1 MKKFIFISLILCIS
15 LSFGCTQI
23 KEPVNKNQDQKEIIC
38 SNLPEPLIYNRE
50 KINSIKEVKN
60 EQSGSYEFRGYDL
73 SQLTVEY
80 NDILNSVFDSNT
92 KWPNDFL
99 ENVDMEKIIDY
110 GKNPG
115 LNIRK
120 LHEEGLTGKGIN
132 VAVIDTRLLIDH
144 CEFKDRIVHYEEM
157 YEMSDGP
164 AHYHGTPI
172 TSILAGK
179 TVGIIPEANI
189 YYFAYLD
196 GNIDYTE
203 AYLYLSN
210 AIKRIIEINKQ
221 LPDKEKIKVV
231 SVSSGWDEN
240 TENGKK
246 INEAIELA
254 KKEGL
259 FVITAKLYDTHNF
272 YLEGVYKEPLSD
284 PDKFSSYKLKDYL
297 FNEYKDKRGILLF
310 PMDARY
316 VASATGSE
324 DYVMYTKGAW
334 SMVVPYI
341 SGLYTLACQVN
352 ENITPD
358 SFWEQAILTG
368 EPIDGGE
375 PNNQVI
381 VNPTKLIES
390 IKALN

>member
-1 MKKFIFISLILCIS
+1 MKKFIFISLILCIN

-23 KEPVNKNQDQKEIIC
+23 QEPVNKNQDQKVIIC
-38 SNLPEPLIYNRE
+38 SNLPEPLVYNRE
-50 KINSIKEVKN
+50 KINSIKEVQ
-60 EQSGSYEFRGYDL
+60 ETSSRYEFRGYDL
-73 SQLTVEY
+73 SNLTVEY
-80 NDILNSVFDSNT
+80 NDIINSVFDSNT
-92 KWPNDFL
+92 KWSNNFL
-99 ENVDMEKIIDY
+99 DNVNMAQIIEY

-132 VAVIDTRLLIDH
+132 IAVIDTRLLIDH
-144 CEFKDRIVHYEEM
+144 SEFKDRIVHYEEM
-157 YEMSDGP
+157 YEMSGP

-179 TVGIIPEANI
+179 NVGIIPEANI
-189 YYFAYLD
+189 YYFAYQD
-196 GNIDYTE
+196 GNIDYE
-203 AYLYLSN
+203 KAYLHLSN

-259 FVITAKLYDTHNF
+259 FVITARIHETYNYCFDSIQREL
-272 YLEGVYKEPLSD
+272 LSN
-284 PDKFSSYKLKDYL
+284 PDIFSSYSLKGYL
-297 FNEYKDKRGILLF
+297 IPEYEDKSGILLT

-316 VASATGSE
+316 AASATGSE

-334 SMVVPYI
+334 SMAIPYV
-341 SGLYTLACQVN
+341 SGLYALACQVD
-352 ENITPD
+352 EDITPD
-358 SFWEQAILTG
+358 EFWEQAILTG
-368 EPIDGGE
+368 EPINGGE
-375 PNNQVI
+375 HNNQVI
-381 VNPTKLIES
+381 LNPIKLIENL
-390 IKALN
+390 KALN